1 MMLEINYPMTRK
13 TLFVILSFITGGT
26 LLGQNV
32 LHLVDETA
40 SFDEL
45 MDYEVTMEG
54 NSELHLTG
62 EIASVS
68 GSTFNILSDDSWIF
82 FHEIW
87 PSYVNN
93 DLADQIFVN
102 GEPAIP
108 EQNVRFEQ
116 YRHGTAVIPHS
127 PDFLPLMVY
136 GEADYG
142 GASIQMG
149 QYVYYRESELGDMNN
164 QISSFTLKRGYMA
177 TFAQGA
183 MGDGYSRVFI
193 AEDEDIHVPEMPEG
207 LDNSVSFVRVFPWK
221 YVSKKGWGGGETSQ
235 SWNLMQYT
243 WQYNWNAN
251 GSSGLNFEYVPIRH
265 NYYWPNFDLINN
277 IENSTHLLGYNE
289 PERPDQA
296 DMTVEQALEQWPR
309 LMESGLRLGSPAP
322 SDAAVGRNWLYEF
335 LDRADEL
342 NYRVDYVAMHWYQ
355 GGQTPTQFY
364 NRLRQV
370 HERTGRAIWVKEFN
384 NGANWTTHPD
394 PEESADWF
402 AEALHMLD
410 TASFVERYAVFHWMA
425 DPFKMY
431 INNELTPAGQV
442 YSDFKAGFAYNPG
455 KEYIMEYIPVP
466 RPGLVQAEI
475 VSAGTKITWID
486 NVAGSMG
493 LQVERSFEGDDFVQI
508 ADIEDVEQ
516 NIFIDTETLVGET
529 MYRLRLYTGGEYSEW
544 SDTVSVFK
552 ANQDVPYAIDH
563 RSSDNR
569 LTYSEPA
576 GTAVL
581 ENADGETYTQKW
593 RLAHATEGQH
603 YIENVAGNVRLMHHP
618 DEGIKM
624 VPRSNT
630 TLNARWEVE
639 SLEAGSGW
647 RFLVNSGTG
656 RKLHARHQ
664 DNYHVGTTD
673 PQWTGP
679 NVQWKLTPLDP
690 LPPGI
695 IVDARP
701 NNPDHGSV
709 TGGGYFE
716 HDTEVSLTAT
726 PNHGYRFLYWKEGQ
740 DTISTDATLEFI
752 AGEEDRTIIAH
763 FERNLFTVTFLV
775 QDENEEPIP
784 DAIAVLGSTQN
795 DTGDYVF
802 ENIEP
807 GEYSYTI
814 VHTDYPL
821 AGGDIEL
828 VDEDISVTVIMKE
841 DDTSLKD
848 ITLPAIQ
855 AHPNPV
861 RDVLFV
867 TFENHSERPVNVL
880 LLNMHGQS
888 IASKTITEKGPQE
901 LQFSIEGL
909 ARGLYLLRIDYEGI
923 PLPKK
928 IMVH

>member
-1 MMLEINYPMTRK
+1 MALKMLS
-13 TLFVILSFITGGT
+13 LILCFITGGA
-26 LLGQNV
+26 LYGQNV
-32 LHLVDETA
+32 LHLVDDTE

-45 MDYEVTMEG
+45 IDYEVTLEG
-54 NSELHLTG
+54 HSELHLTG
-62 EIASVS
+62 DIASVS
-68 GSTFNILSDDSWIF
+68 GSTFDILSEDSWIF

-87 PSYVNN
+87 PSDVNN
-93 DLADQIFVN
+93 DLADHIFVH
-102 GEPAIP
+102 GEPAVQ

-116 YRHGTAVIPHS
+116 YRHGTVVIPHS

-136 GEADYG
+136 DEADYG
-142 GASIQMG
+142 GASSEME

-164 QISSFTLKRGYMA
+164 QVSSFKLKRGYMA
-177 TFAQGA
+177 TFAHGE

-193 AEDEDIHVPEMPEG
+193 AEDEDLHVPEMPEG
-207 LDNSVSFVRVFPWK
+207 LNNSVSFIRVFPWK
-221 YVSKKGWGGGETSQ
+221 YVSKKGWGGGGQ
-235 SWNLMQYT
+235 PPQWDLMQYT

-251 GSSGLNFEYVPIRH
+251 GNSGLNYEYIPIRH
-265 NYYWPNFDLINN
+265 NYYWPSFNLINN

-296 DMTVEQALEQWPR
+296 DMTVEQALEQWPQ

-322 SDAAVGRNWLYEF
+322 SDAAVGRDWLYEF
-335 LDRADEL
+335 MDRADEL

-355 GGQTPTQFY
+355 GEQTPLQFY
-364 NRLRQV
+364 NRLKQV

-384 NGANWTTHPD
+384 NGANWTVHPD

-425 DPFKMY
+425 DPFRMY
-431 INNELTPAGQV
+431 INNELTPAGEV
-442 YSDFKAGFAYNPG
+442 YSDFKADFAYNPG
-455 KEYIMEYIPVP
+455 NEYVMEYIPVP
-466 RPGLVQAEI
+466 RPGLVQAQI
-475 VSAGTKITWID
+475 VSDGTRITWID
-486 NVAGSMG
+486 NVVGSMG

-508 ADIEDVEQ
+508 ADIEEVEE
-516 NIFIDTETLVGET
+516 NIFTDPESLAGEA
-529 MYRLRLYTGGEYSEW
+529 MYRLRLYADGEYSEW

-552 ANQDVPYAIDH
+552 ASQDVPYAIDH
-563 RSSDNR
+563 RSSGKR

-576 GTAVL
+576 GSAVL
-581 ENADGETYTQKW
+581 ENANGETYTQKW
-593 RLAHATEGQH
+593 RLVHATEGQY
-603 YIENVAGNVRLMHHP
+603 YIENVAGNVRLLHHP

-630 TLNARWEVE
+630 SLNARWEVE

-647 RFLVNSGTG
+647 RFLLNKATG
-656 RKLHARHQ
+656 RKLHAQAQ
-664 DNYHVGTTD
+664 DNYHVGTAD

-679 NVQWKLTPLDP
+679 NVQWQLIPLDP

-695 IVDARP
+695 IVDAHP
-701 NNPDHGSV
+701 ENPDQGMV

-726 PNHGYRFLYWKEGQ
+726 PNHGYRFLYWKEGN
-740 DTISTDATLEFI
+740 DTLSTDSTLEFI
-752 AGEEDRTIIAH
+752 AGDDDRTIIAY

-775 QDENEEPIP
+775 KDENEEPIP

-802 ENIEP
+802 DNIEP
-807 GEYSYTI
+807 GEYSYFI

-821 AGGDIEL
+821 AMGDIEL
-828 VDEDISVTVIMKE
+828 VDEDLALTVIMKADE
-841 DDTSLKD
+841 TSLKNT
-848 ITLPAIQ
+848 ILPEIQ
-855 AHPNPV
+855 AYPNPA

-867 TFENHSERPVNVL
+867 TFENHSEKPVNVL
-880 LLNMHGQS
+880 LLKMDGQS
-888 IASKTITEKGPQE
+888 VASMTIAEKGLQE

-909 ARGLYLLRIDYEGI
+909 PPGLYLLRIDYVGI
-923 PLPKK
+923 ILQEK
-928 IMVH
+928 IMVR